1 VNARGWWLLAVV
13 VLAILVGCDAG
24 TGAPEPAESVPPA
37 PDAPAGWQSIVT
49 FGSSGPG
56 VGAMAFD
63 VAEGAVAVHA
73 SCVGADTLIVT
84 LTTSGPSA
92 EQAIAAPAAVFRCGG
107 AGEPATSRVE
117 LEGVSVGEVSATA
130 YLVEGPGTTRHGAFN
145 VSIEQPA
152 GAASN

>member
-1 VNARGWWLLAVV
+1 
-13 VLAILVGCDAG
+13 
-24 TGAPEPAESVPPA
+24 
-37 PDAPAGWQSIVT
+37 
-49 FGSSGPG
+49 
-56 VGAMAFD
+56 MAFD